1 MSDGESRIA
10 PIQASAPLSWPQ
22 RFLDRH
28 GRRPR
33 VLHIGNI
40 ANYAWTNAVLMRE
53 AGVECVVLDPDFY
66 HLASAPEWVEADVAG
81 DLGDPFYPQ
90 WHKATV
96 RGFSRPEW
104 YLNGPTPFVLRELAG
119 RESGRRLQREL
130 YRALS
135 FLYRRGLS
143 APKGEVSRFRRMLE
157 SRSGLL
163 VSLKRLA
170 RIVTV
175 GRDRPAV
182 AAAQPAPQES
192 GADPGP
198 QDAAYLPASV
208 SAALATEALGK
219 FDIVVGYALG
229 ARFAAGI
236 DHPRFAS
243 LELGTLRGL
252 VFEDSVTGRIGARL
266 YRSSPAVFVTN
277 IDCLE
282 AAARLEIPESRITP
296 LPHPFDINRAIAARQ
311 AADPARKAERPFFLC
326 PARHHWQ
333 SGNTSWLKGNDI
345 LIKGAAIAAG
355 MADFDLVFIEWG
367 EEVEQSKRLIRELG
381 LESRCR
387 WMAPRP
393 RFSLWPHIL
402 QATAVVDQF
411 AASAFGGVALET
423 MALGKRLITR
433 LDQTDIRPFFD
444 TPPPVLNATTPEDV
458 ARRLLDTLGDPDDAA
473 GHGRRMAEWMEREHG
488 LEAQLGRQFAV
499 FQSLVERHGPA
510 AS

>member
-1 MSDGESRIA
+1 MSDSENRAA
-10 PIQASAPLSWPQ
+10 PKQVSPALSWPQ
-22 RFLDRH
+22 RFLERH

-40 ANYAWTNAVLMRE
+40 ANYAWTNAVLMRD

-66 HLASAPEWVEADVAG
+66 HLASAPEWVEADVSG

-119 RESGRRLQREL
+119 RESHRGLQRGL

-135 FLYRRGLS
+135 HLYRRGLA
-143 APKGEVSRFRRMLE
+143 APQGKVSRFRQMLE

-175 GRDRPAV
+175 GRDRPQTAGG
-182 AAAQPAPQES
+182 QPASPVPA
-192 GADPGP
+192 ADPGSG
-198 QDAAYLPASV
+198 DATYLPTSV

-219 FDIVVGYALG
+219 FDIVIGYALG

-252 VFEDSVTGRIGARL
+252 VFEDSVTGRIGAKL

-277 IDCLE
+277 VDCLE
-282 AAARLEIPESRITP
+282 AAARLAIPESRITA
-296 LPHPFDINRAIAARQ
+296 LPHPFDINRATAARQ
-311 AADPARKAERPFFLC
+311 AAGVARKAVRPFFLC
-326 PARHHWQ
+326 PARHHWR

-345 LIKGAAIAAG
+345 LIKGAAIAAEK
-355 MADFDLVFIEWG
+355 ADFDLVFMEWG
-367 EEVEQSKRLIRELG
+367 EEVAESKRLIRDLG
-381 LESRCR
+381 LENRSR
-387 WMAPRP
+387 WMVPQP

-433 LDQTDIRPFFD
+433 LDQTDIRPFFNA
-444 TPPPVLNATTPEDV
+444 PPPVLNATTPEDV
-458 ARRLLDTLGDPDDAA
+458 ARRLLDALDDPDDTA
-473 GHGRRMAEWMEREHG
+473 GHGQRMAEWMEREHG
-488 LEAQLGRQFAV
+488 LEAQLGRQFDV
-499 FQSLVERHGPA
+499 FQSLVDLHGPA